1 LAKYWHT
8 RRSHAIYASLG
19 IFVYRREHSR
29 AKQRKWIGAQK
40 CISLLKRRSE
50 DEEEAAAKKKE
61 ELEKE
66 ATPMLE
72 SRASLAQE
80 ARGKTVTWE

>member
-1 LAKYWHT
+1 M
-8 RRSHAIYASLG
+8 
-19 IFVYRREHSR
+19 
-29 AKQRKWIGAQK
+29 
-40 CISLLKRRSE
+40 LKRKSE